1 MPDVGRA
8 NGFSETLKI
17 ARLAAAHQVL
27 VSPHV
32 VHELSLQ
39 VVGAIAN
46 GFLVEYMDWAPPDL
60 LLGLPPCEDGQFRI
74 PDRPGHGLALGPDA
88 VKKYGPR

>member
-1 MPDVGRA
+1 MPDVCRA

-39 VVGAIAN
+39 IVGALAN
-46 GFLVEYMDWAPPDL
+46 GFLVEWIDWAPADL
-60 LLGLPPCEDGQFRI
+60 FEGMPPCEDGQFRI
-74 PDRPGHGLALGPDA
+74 SDRAGHGLTLAPDA
-88 VKKYGPR
+88 EKKYRMR